1 MARNP
6 ERLEVFHLAD
16 ALVIDVYRVTNDLP
30 EAERYG
36 LQAQIRRAAVSMAAN
51 IVEGSQ
57 RSGVRDRLRFLE
69 IAAAS
74 AAETSYLVSVSRRL
88 AVLAE
93 APCVDIERRAVHVTR
108 ALERLRQRIAS
119 DDLPR
124 RGPRGA

>member
-16 ALVIDVYRVTNDLP
+16 ALVIDVYLVTADLP
-30 EAERYG
+30 ESERYG
-36 LQAQIRRAAVSMAAN
+36 LQAQVRRAAVSIAAN

-69 IAAAS
+69 VAAAS
-74 AAETSYLVSVSRRL
+74 AAETGCLVSISRRL
-88 AVLAE
+88 SMLGE
-93 APCVDIERRAVHVTR
+93 APCLDLERRAAHVTR
-108 ALERLRQRIAS
+108 SLERLRQRIAN

-124 RGPRGA
+124 RT